1 MLYRIALTF
10 AGLAVSFA
18 LSCGGDAPAPA
29 PTATA
34 QPAPQPTQPPAQPS
48 GPPAG
53 DVVRVENQD
62 IGGSGEYRFVPDEFS
77 FEVGETV
84 TFEMSAETEYHTFT
98 VDALDIN
105 EDMDAGETITF
116 SYTFDRAGRFEIICI
131 PHQAFGMTG
140 LIVVE

>member
-10 AGLAVSFA
+10 AGLVVLLA
-18 LSCGGDAPAPA
+18 LSCGGDTPAPA
-29 PTATA
+29 PTATSQSATA
-34 QPAPQPTQPPAQPS
+34 QPAPQPTQ
-48 GPPAG
+48 PPAG

-62 IGGSGEYRFVPDEFS
+62 IGGSGEYKFVPDEFS

-98 VDALDIN
+98 VDDLEID
-105 EDMDAGETITF
+105 EDMDAGETIAF